1 MKRRTL
7 LSAAALTSI
16 TAALPGAQALAAPR
30 PAPADDPTERA
41 DALLARMTR
50 EHKTALLC
58 CDFDAVSALG
68 VPPLLFADASAG
80 VRGETGV
87 TAFPVPLAQA
97 ATFDPALTE
106 AMGAAIAAETRGKGF
121 NSVLGPT
128 VDLARTWRSGRSAE
142 GMGEDPLLAG
152 ALGAAVA
159 AGLSEGHVATTVKHF
174 SAYNQ
179 ELDRLTVDVVVSRR
193 ALHETHHEPF
203 RHVAARVPE
212 ASAMTSYPR
221 INGVYAPQ
229 NPELIDD
236 LKRILGLKGYVVPDF
251 MSGDDQVAAAEAG
264 MDLAGLG
271 PDGVRIS
278 PADLDGLPDERLDDA
293 ARRILVTMFAGGL
306 FDHPLPDTAE
316 EDVSTPA
323 HRELARDLAVHGT
336 VLLANPDGL
345 LPLGPGTG
353 RVAVIGPAG
362 TDAVTGIEGSTWV
375 EPGEWTT
382 PLDAI
387 RERAGDGVE
396 VTHTQG
402 SRGDVPL
409 DPVPAEVLHT
419 PDGAAGLR
427 AEFFAGAE
435 PGGEPITTATTADLD
450 FEGAP
455 VDGLPAEWSAR
466 WTGTITPAAT
476 GLCRFSLVCDGRAR
490 LVVGGVTVAEG
501 TRASRDFMFGPYTY
515 ALHGTADLVAGEA
528 VDVAVEYTN
537 SGAFMGATGLTLGWQ
552 PESGIAEA
560 AEAAAAA
567 DVAVVL
573 VNRVAGE
580 NMDHTTLALPGD
592 QDALVRAVAEA
603 NPRTVVVLN
612 TDGPVLTPWLEDV
625 GALLQTWYAGRE
637 LGTALASVLFGDA
650 DPAGR
655 LPVTFPADEG
665 QGPGASPRTYPGV
678 GGRVHYEEGPDIGYR
693 FYQRHGQTPRF
704 AFGHGLSYT
713 GFEYSAL
720 GLSREGADDELAVG
734 VNVRNTGDRDGHTVV
749 QVYAGL
755 PASADAAPARLAAF
769 RKVALAA
776 GERERVEL
784 RVSLA
789 DLRAWDDAAGELRL
803 HPGLYRIRVGTS
815 SADLP
820 LERSIRLG

>member
-1 MKRRTL
+1 VKRRTL
-7 LSAAALTSI
+7 LSAAALASV
-16 TAALPGAQALAAPR
+16 TAALPAPALAAPR
-30 PAPADDPTERA
+30 PAPAADPAERA
-41 DALLARMTR
+41 DALLAEMTR
-50 EHKTALLC
+50 DQKTALLC
-58 CDFDAVSALG
+58 CDFDAVAALG

-97 ATFDPALTE
+97 ATFDPDLAQR
-106 AMGAAIAAETRGKGF
+106 MGAAIAAETRGKGF

-152 ALGAAVA
+152 VLGAAVA

-179 ELDRLTVDVVVSRR
+179 ELDRLTVDVAVSRR

-236 LKRILGLKGYVVPDF
+236 LKRVIGLRGYVVPDF
-251 MSGDDQVAAAEAG
+251 LSGDDQVAAAEAG
-264 MDLAGLG
+264 TDLVGLG

-293 ARRILVTMFAGGL
+293 VRRVLVTMFAGGL
-306 FDHPLPDTAE
+306 FDHPLPDAPQDE
-316 EDVSTPA
+316 VSTPA
-323 HRELARDLAVHGT
+323 HRELARELAVHGT
-336 VLLANPDGL
+336 VLLADPGGL
-345 LPLGPGTG
+345 LPLAAGAG
-353 RVAVIGPAG
+353 RIAVIGPAG
-362 TDAVTGIEGSTWV
+362 EDAVTGIEGSTWV

-382 PLDAI
+382 PLAAI
-387 RERAGDGVE
+387 RERAGDGAE

-409 DPVPAEVLHT
+409 DPVPAEALRT
-419 PDGAAGLR
+419 PDGEAGLR
-427 AEFFAGAE
+427 ADFYAGPE
-435 PGGEPITTATTADLD
+435 PGGDPVATTAMAVLD
-450 FEGAP
+450 FQGAP
-455 VDGLPAEWSAR
+455 VDGLPEVWSAR
-466 WTGTITPAAT
+466 WTGTLVPAAT
-476 GLCRFSLVCDGRAR
+476 GLCRFSLVCAGRAR
-490 LVVGGVTVAEG
+490 LVVGGETVAEG
-501 TRASRDFMFGPYTY
+501 VRASKDFMFGPHTY
-515 ALHGTADLVAGEA
+515 ALQGTADLTEGEA
-528 VDVAVEYTN
+528 VDVEVEYTN
-537 SGAFMGATGLTLGWQ
+537 SGAFMGATELTLGWQ
-552 PESGIAEA
+552 PESGIGAA

-580 NMDHTTLALPGD
+580 NMDHTGLALPGD
-592 QDALVRAVAEA
+592 QDALVRAVAGA
-603 NPRTVVVLN
+603 NPNTVVVLN

-655 LPVTFPADEG
+655 LPVTFPADEE

-678 GGRVHYEEGPDIGYR
+678 DGRVHYEEGPDIGYR

-713 GFEYSAL
+713 SFEYSAL
-720 GLSREGADDELAVG
+720 ALRRDGRDGDLVVG
-734 VNVRNTGDRDGHTVV
+734 VNVRNSGDRAGHTVV

-755 PASADAAPARLAAF
+755 PESADAAPARLAAF
-769 RKVALAA
+769 RKVALGA

-784 RVSLA
+784 RVA
-789 DLRAWDDAAGELRL
+789 PDDLRAWDEGAGELRL
-803 HPGLYRIRVGTS
+803 HPGRYRIRVGTS